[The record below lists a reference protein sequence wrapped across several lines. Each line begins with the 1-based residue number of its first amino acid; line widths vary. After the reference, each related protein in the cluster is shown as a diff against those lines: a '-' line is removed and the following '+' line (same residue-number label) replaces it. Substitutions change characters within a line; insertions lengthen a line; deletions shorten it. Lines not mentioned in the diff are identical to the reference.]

1 MALPRGATARDYW
14 LDLADEAR
22 ANREDARAAGY
33 HRMAGLWDA
42 HERDLLRNA
51 YEDAPAPDAGSD
63 EIASAGDEPSTVGE
77 FLRATGRLRN
87 PDGATVDQPGRS
99 SPTGPTF
106 GGLWGPIGQ
115 VISEAANGNVLPVAE
130 KTYGDLVKEGKLKV
144 STPTD
149 LPAEGLISPSK
160 LNAAQSD
167 IGTEAFKGGRP
178 LYELVNE
185 LKSGKDP
192 RSIDPVRV
200 FEMDGKLFTLDHRRA
215 YAAELA
221 GVDVHYKLATPE
233 EVQGELWKL
242 SRVPGKPVRL
252 RGMPRGGGAGVR

>member
-1 MALPRGATARDYW
+1 MALPRGAPARDYW

-22 ANREDARAAGY
+22 VKREGALVVGNHRIAR
-33 HRMAGLWDA
+33 LWDA

-51 YEDAPAPDAGSD
+51 YEDVPAPGAGGNHLT
-63 EIASAGDEPSTVGE
+63 SADKGPSAVDE
-77 FLRATGRLRN
+77 FLGATDSNETFDQPDKSSQTGR
-87 PDGATVDQPGRS
+87 
-99 SPTGPTF
+99 F
-106 GGLWGPIGQ
+106 GGLWGPAGQ
-115 VISEAANGNVLPVAE
+115 TISDAAKRDIRLAGAEKE
-130 KTYGDLVKEGKLKV
+130 KTYEDLVNEGKLKI
-144 STPTD
+144 TIPTD
-149 LPAEGLISPSK
+149 LPEEGLISPSK

-167 IGTEAFKGGRP
+167 FSTENFKGGRP

-185 LKSGKDP
+185 LRNGKDP
-192 RSIDPVRV
+192 RSIEPVRV
-200 FEMDGKLFTLDHRRA
+200 FQMDGKLFTLDHRRA

-252 RGMPRGGGAGVR
+252 RGAPRGGGAGIR